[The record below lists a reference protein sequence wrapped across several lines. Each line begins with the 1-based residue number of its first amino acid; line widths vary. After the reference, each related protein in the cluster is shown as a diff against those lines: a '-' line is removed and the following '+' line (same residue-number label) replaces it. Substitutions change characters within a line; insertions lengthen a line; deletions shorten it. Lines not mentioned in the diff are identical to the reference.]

1 MKLYL
6 HGPREGQTIKMRD
19 IQFTNGIAEHTH
31 LPKILERYYGVKDF
45 PPDSFDKIKQPK
57 GQEITFGVKELDQ
70 EELAKSI
77 KEHADDVQENN
88 LSINN
93 EHEGEMND
101 GLQDEER
108 REEKEVAQKE
118 LRDLIEAQKQELSKP
133 RIKKMSDFSN
143 NFPKYKAYVKELT
156 GLSPRGKKQA
166 KELLAQYASEQN
178 IEFEGI

>member
-1 MKLYL
+1 LKLYL
-6 HGPREGQTIKMRD
+6 HGPREGQTIKIRD
-19 IQFTNGIAEHTH
+19 VHFVDGVAEYPTF
-31 LPKILERYYGVKDF
+31 PKSLARYYGVKDF
-45 PPDSFDKIKQPK
+45 PPESFNNIKQPK

-77 KEHADDVQENN
+77 KEQAKEAND
-88 LSINN
+88 
-93 EHEGEMND
+93 GEM
-101 GLQDEER
+101 QDEEGQQ
-108 REEKEVAQKE
+108 EKEIAQKE
-118 LRDLIEAQKQELSKP
+118 LRELIEAQKLELSRE
-133 RIKKMSDFSN
+133 RIKKMSDFGN